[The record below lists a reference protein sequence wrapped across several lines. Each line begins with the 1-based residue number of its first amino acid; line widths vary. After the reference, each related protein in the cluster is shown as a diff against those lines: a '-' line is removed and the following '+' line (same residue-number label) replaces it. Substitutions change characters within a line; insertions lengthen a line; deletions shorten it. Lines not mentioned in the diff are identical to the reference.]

1 MLALL
6 ASVQSYTREVGST
19 VAGRARSYREVLDEN
34 RFAYLLF
41 MPTLVFIV
49 GLIWFPFIRGIW
61 MSFHEWP
68 LLGEARWLGLGNY
81 TYLFGWDPFI
91 TSLKATLIYAL
102 TTFVQLGVA
111 ILAALLLKHQKR
123 FKNLINGTFLL
134 PYTMPPVVTGAIW
147 LYLLNPNV
155 GPVFTALT
163 EFGILDQAIYW
174 ATEGVPAM
182 AVVMGVLAWT
192 FWPFMFL
199 IILAS
204 LENIPEEHYETAR
217 VYGAGRLQ
225 QFLKVTL
232 PQLKSAILVA
242 VSIRMVWNLTKIS
255 QPLQLTGGGPGYDTS
270 ILAVLV
276 YRFGWLQG
284 SMGLAFAVGVILLIV
299 TLGFILLFIREF
311 ERETGVEG

>member
-1 MLALL
+1 MLAIL
-6 ASVQSYTREVGST
+6 ASVQTYTREVGST
-19 VAGRARSYREVLDEN
+19 VAGRARSYRETFDEH

-41 MPTLVFIV
+41 MPTLLFIV
-49 GLIWFPFIRGIW
+49 GLIWLPFLRGVW
-61 MSFHEWP
+61 MSFHAWP
-68 LLGEARWLGLGNY
+68 LLGGQEWVGLGNY
-81 TYLFGWDPFI
+81 EYLFGWQPFI
-91 TSLKATLIYAL
+91 TSLTATLVYAF
-102 TTFVQLGVA
+102 TTFLQLFTA

-174 ATEGVPAM
+174 ATEGTAAM

-217 VYGAGRLQ
+217 VYGAGRIQ

-270 ILAVLV
+270 ILAILV

-284 SMGLAFAVGVILLIV
+284 SMGRAFAVGVILLIV

-311 ERETGVEG
+311 EREAGAGG